1 MSPANSFRERLRTET
16 TDVHLRLEGRLDIL
30 TRLANPSA
38 RLDIMQRFRGLHD
51 GAERVLSPLLGR
63 MEGLRYAERRKT
75 SYLDADICTL
85 GGVVA
90 ASAPYSPFTVRSE
103 GEALGLLYV
112 LEGST
117 LGGRV
122 IFREM
127 TRRGVSSEGL
137 SFFDAYG
144 PDTGLMWREY
154 VAVLEREA
162 QRGGAELQDEIV
174 QGAVS
179 GFRQVELWL
188 CGEAAA
194 A

>member
-1 MSPANSFRERLRTET
+1 M
-16 TDVHLRLEGRLDIL
+16 
-30 TRLANPSA
+30 TRLANPRD
-38 RLDIMQRFRGLHD
+38 RLDILLRFRSLHD
-51 GAERVLSPLLGR
+51 GAERVLSPLLGG

-75 SYLDADICTL
+75 PYLDADIRTL

-144 PDTGLMWREY
+144 SDTGLMWRECL
-154 VAVLEREA
+154 AVLEREA
-162 QRGGAELQDEIV
+162 HRGGADMQDEIV

-188 CGEAAA
+188 CGTAAA
-194 A
+194 T